1 MIIFHFVELKN
12 YMNQIIFELLRPNL
26 VGRQVQVLIKLGTET
41 LFFSP
46 LWVTKNEVEA
56 KLEL

>member
-41 LFFSP
+41 SFFSP
-46 LWVTKNEVEA
+46 LWVTKNEV
-56 KLEL
+56 